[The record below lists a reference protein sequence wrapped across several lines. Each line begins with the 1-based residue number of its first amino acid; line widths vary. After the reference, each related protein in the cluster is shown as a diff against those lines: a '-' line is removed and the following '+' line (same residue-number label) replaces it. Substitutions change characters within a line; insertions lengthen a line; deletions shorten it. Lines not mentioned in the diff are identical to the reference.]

1 MCMVFNK
8 TGEQWKQ
15 MGAYWTS
22 KEIFQQPETWMKTFN
37 QIKEEKEKIRAL
49 INRIISQPDYDIV
62 LTGAGTSEFVGN
74 SVFPFLSPLNNCKVK
89 SYATTD
95 IVACPEDYLC

>member
-1 MCMVFNK
+1 MVFNK

-74 SVFPFLSPLNNCKVK
+74 SVFPFLSFALCL
-89 SYATTD
+89 SY
-95 IVACPEDYLC
+95 INRKGFCCS